1 MKTKLISIIVG
12 LLVLVTSDYAFS
24 AEYVLK
30 LAADSTPKLACIYT
44 GVLFE
49 QEVEKRSNG
58 RIDVQFFHS
67 KQLGGEVEYLDKLM
81 AGVIE
86 GSLNSCCILARVQP
100 FVNVMQLPYLFPTWE
115 KAAIFLKSDL
125 APQVLNS
132 LNKVDLKGLGFTA
145 YGISSLAAN
154 KPFKTLEDLKGFKF
168 RSAET
173 PLYIEI
179 LRTIGVNPTP
189 LPFPEVY
196 EALKTGVYDGIDMSP
211 ECIYL
216 VKWDEVIK
224 YVSDTNHMVGWYIL
238 SVKKSWLEKLPS
250 DLQKIIIDVGREVT
264 QQTMK
269 MAEEKEREALVA
281 FEKKGITMIKIS
293 DAERMRFQKKLQPLH
308 DKFKKDIGEDFL
320 KKMYKVV
327 DYKM

>member
-1 MKTKLISIIVG
+1 MKTRLAGIIVS
-12 LLVLVTSDYAFS
+12 LLVLVMPNYAFS

-30 LAADSTPKLACIYT
+30 VAADSTPKLACIYA

-67 KQLGGEVEYLDKLM
+67 KQLGGEVEYLDKLT
-81 AGVIE
+81 AGVIQ
-86 GSLNSCCILARVQP
+86 GSLNSCAILSRIQP

-115 KAAIFLKSDL
+115 KADIFLRSDL
-125 APQVLNS
+125 ASQVLDS
-132 LNKVDLKGLGFTA
+132 LAKVDMKGLGYTS

-154 KPFKTLEDLKGFKF
+154 KPFKTLDDLRGFKF

-179 LRTIGVNPTP
+179 LRTLGVNPTP

-196 EALKTGVYDGIDMSP
+196 EALKTGVYDGVDMSP
-211 ECIYL
+211 EVLHL

-224 YVSDTNHMVGWYIL
+224 YVSNTNHMVGWYIL
-238 SVKKSWLEKLPS
+238 SVKKSWLEKLPP
-250 DLQKIIIDVGREVT
+250 DLQKIIVEAGRDVT

-269 MAEEKEREALVA
+269 MAQEKENEALVA

-327 DYKM
+327 DYKI